1 MIPISAAGYSSNRPA
16 SLASL
21 RAAILCLGLAVAW
34 ALPAQDLERERRLA
48 SEIVD
53 SIMDGEA
60 LTLHLGETAKGTAK
74 DGKFLAIYT
83 ESEIM
88 PAHGAAIVLHGR
100 GFHPDWP
107 EVVRPLRTVLPE
119 HGWHTLSLQMP
130 VLEKDAT
137 YYDYVPLFPAAFPR
151 IAAAIAFLR
160 EQGISRIVIIAHSCS
175 VHMTMAYIEA
185 FGDSKIDGF
194 VGIGMGATDFGQP
207 MKKPFPL
214 ERMTVPVLDV
224 FGSDD
229 FPAVVREAPARA
241 AAEGSAGNALS
252 SQVMVEGAD
261 HYFRDK
267 DDELIAVVSAW
278 LDSLSR

>member
-1 MIPISAAGYSSNRPA
+1 MIPISAAGYSSNQPV

-21 RAAILCLGLAVAW
+21 RAATLCLGLAAAW

-60 LTLHLGETAKGTAK
+60 LTLHAGDTAK
-74 DGKFLAIYT
+74 DATFLAIYA
-83 ESEIM
+83 ESEWM

-107 EVVRPLRTVLPE
+107 EVVSPLRTVLPE

-151 IAAAIAFLR
+151 IAAGIAFLR

-185 FGDSKIDGF
+185 FGDAEIDGF

-252 SQVMVEGAD
+252 RQVMVEGAD

-278 LDSLSR
+278 LESLRR

>member
-1 MIPISAAGYSSNRPA
+1 MIPISVAGYFSNRPA
-16 SLASL
+16 SLAAL
-21 RAAILCLGLAVAW
+21 RGAALCLGLAAPW

-60 LTLHLGETAKGTAK
+60 LTLHAK
-74 DGKFLAIYT
+74 DTARDTKFLAIYT
-83 ESEIM
+83 ASEEM
-88 PAHGAAIVLHGR
+88 PAQGAAIVLHGR
-100 GFHPDWP
+100 GFHPDWA

-130 VLEKDAT
+130 VLEKDAK
-137 YYDYVPLFPAAFPR
+137 YYDYVPIFPAAFPR
-151 IAAAIAFLR
+151 IAAGIAFLR

-185 FGDSKIDGF
+185 FGDGEIDAF
-194 VGIGMGATDFGQP
+194 VGIGMGATDYGQP

-214 ERMTVPVLDV
+214 DRMTVPVLDV

-229 FPAVVREAPARA
+229 FPAVVREAPERA
-241 AAEGSAGNALS
+241 AAAGAAGNARS

-267 DDELIAVVSAW
+267 DDELIAVVSSW
-278 LDSLSR
+278 LESLNR

>member
-1 MIPISAAGYSSNRPA
+1 MIPISDAGPSSNQAAPA
-16 SLASL
+16 APMAIL
-21 RAAILCLGLAVAW
+21 RAATLCLGLTAAS

-48 SEIVD
+48 SEIID
-53 SIMDGEA
+53 SILDGEA
-60 LTLHLGETAKGTAK
+60 LTLHAKETAGDT
-74 DGKFLAIYT
+74 KFLAIYT
-83 ESEIM
+83 ASEEI

-107 EVVRPLRTVLPE
+107 EVVSPLRTVLPE
-119 HGWHTLSLQMP
+119 HGWHTLSVQMP

-137 YYDYVPLFPAAFPR
+137 YYDYVPIFPAAFPR
-151 IAAAIAFLR
+151 IAAGIAFLR

-175 VHMTMAYIEA
+175 VHMTMAYIET
-185 FGDSKIDGF
+185 FGDGEIDAF
-194 VGIGMGATDFGQP
+194 VGIGMGATDYGQP

-214 ERMTVPVLDV
+214 DRMTVPVLDV

-229 FPAVVREAPARA
+229 FPAVVREAPERA
-241 AAEGSAGNALS
+241 AAAGSAGNALS

-261 HYFRDK
+261 HYFTDK

-278 LDSLSR
+278 LESLKR

>member
-1 MIPISAAGYSSNRPA
+1 MIPISAAGFSSNRPA

-21 RAAILCLGLAVAW
+21 RAATLCLGLAVAW

-60 LTLHLGETAKGTAK
+60 LTLHAEDTN
-74 DGKFLAIYT
+74 FLAIYT

-100 GFHPDWP
+100 GFHPDWA

-119 HGWHTLSLQMP
+119 HGWHTLALQMP

-137 YYDYVPLFPAAFPR
+137 YYDYVPIFPAAFPR
-151 IAAAIAFLR
+151 IAAGIAFLR

-185 FGDSKIDGF
+185 FGDTEFDAF

-214 ERMTVPVLDV
+214 EGMTVPVLDV

-241 AAEGSAGNALS
+241 AAAGSAGNALS
-252 SQVMVEGAD
+252 RQVMVDGAD

-278 LDSLSR
+278 LESFSR

>member
-1 MIPISAAGYSSNRPA
+1 MIPISDAGSASNRPA
-16 SLASL
+16 SMATL
-21 RAAILCLGLAVAW
+21 RAVVLCLGLAGAS

-60 LTLHLGETAKGTAK
+60 LTLHAGSTVK
-74 DGKFLAIYT
+74 DGARDSKFLAIYT
-83 ESEIM
+83 ASEEM

-100 GFHPDWP
+100 GFHPNWP

-130 VLEKDAT
+130 VLEKDAK
-137 YYDYVPLFPAAFPR
+137 YYDYVPIFPAAFPR
-151 IAAAIAFLR
+151 IAAGIAFLR

-175 VHMTMAYIEA
+175 VHMAMAYIEA
-185 FGDSKIDGF
+185 FGDGEIAAF
-194 VGIGMGATDFGQP
+194 VGIGMGATDYGQP

-214 ERMTVPVLDV
+214 DRMTVPVLDV

-229 FPAVVREAPARA
+229 YPAVVRDAPGRA
-241 AAEGSAGNALS
+241 ADAAGNAHS

-261 HYFRDK
+261 HDFRDK

-278 LDSLSR
+278 LESLNR

>member
-1 MIPISAAGYSSNRPA
+1 MAALQA
-16 SLASL
+16 VT
-21 RAAILCLGLAVAW
+21 LCLGLTGAS

-60 LTLHLGETAKGTAK
+60 LTLHAGSTVK
-74 DGKFLAIYT
+74 DGVRDTKFLAIYT
-83 ESEIM
+83 ASEEM

-130 VLEKDAT
+130 VLEKDAK
-137 YYDYVPLFPAAFPR
+137 YYDYVPIFPAAFPR
-151 IAAAIAFLR
+151 IAAGIAFLR

-185 FGDSKIDGF
+185 FGDGEIDAF
-194 VGIGMGATDFGQP
+194 VGIGMGATDYGQP

-214 ERMTVPVLDV
+214 DRMTVPVLDV

-229 FPAVVREAPARA
+229 FPAVVREAPERA
-241 AAEGSAGNALS
+241 AAAGAAGNARS
-252 SQVMVEGAD
+252 SQVMVEDAD

-278 LDSLSR
+278 LESLSR

>member
-1 MIPISAAGYSSNRPA
+1 MVI
-16 SLASL
+16 L
-21 RAAILCLGLAVAW
+21 RAATLCLGLTAAS

-53 SIMDGEA
+53 SIMDGDA
-60 LTLHLGETAKGTAK
+60 VTLHAGSTAK
-74 DGKFLAIYT
+74 DTASDTKFLAIYT
-83 ESEIM
+83 ASEEM
-88 PAHGAAIVLHGR
+88 PARGAAIVLHGR
-100 GFHPDWP
+100 GFHPDWA

-130 VLEKDAT
+130 VLEKDAK
-137 YYDYVPLFPAAFPR
+137 YYDYVPIFPAAFPR
-151 IAAAIAFLR
+151 IAAGIAFLR

-185 FGDSKIDGF
+185 FGDGEIVAF
-194 VGIGMGATDFGQP
+194 VGIGMGATDYGQP

-214 ERMTVPVLDV
+214 DRMTVPVLDV

-229 FPAVVREAPARA
+229 YPAVVRDAPGRA
-241 AAEGSAGNALS
+241 ADAAGNAHS

-261 HYFRDK
+261 HDFRDK

-278 LDSLSR
+278 LESLNR

>member
-1 MIPISAAGYSSNRPA
+1 MAA
-16 SLASL
+16 LAIL
-21 RAAILCLGLAVAW
+21 RAATLCLGLTAAS

-48 SEIVD
+48 SEIID

-60 LTLHLGETAKGTAK
+60 VILHAGGTAKGTAK
-74 DGKFLAIYT
+74 DTKFLAIYT
-83 ESEIM
+83 ASEEM

-119 HGWHTLSLQMP
+119 HGWHTLSVQMP
-130 VLEKDAT
+130 VLEKDAK
-137 YYDYVPLFPAAFPR
+137 YYDYVPIFPAAFPR
-151 IAAAIAFLR
+151 IAASIAFLR
-160 EQGISRIVIIAHSCS
+160 DQGISRIVIIAHSCS
-175 VHMTMAYIEA
+175 VHMTMAYVETY
-185 FGDSKIDGF
+185 GDAAIDAF
-194 VGIGMGATDFGQP
+194 VGIGMGATDYGQP

-214 ERMTVPVLDV
+214 DRMTVPVLDV

-229 FPAVVREAPARA
+229 YPAVLREAPGRA
-241 AAEGSAGNALS
+241 AAAGAAGNALS
-252 SQVMVEGAD
+252 SQVMVDGAD

-278 LDSLSR
+278 LESLNR

>member
-21 RAAILCLGLAVAW
+21 RAATLCLGLAAAW

-60 LTLHLGETAKGTAK
+60 LTLHAGDTAK
-74 DGKFLAIYT
+74 DATFLAIYT
-83 ESEIM
+83 ESELM

-107 EVVRPLRTVLPE
+107 EVVSPLRTVLPE

-151 IAAAIAFLR
+151 IAAGIAFLR

-185 FGDSKIDGF
+185 FGDAEIAAF

-252 SQVMVEGAD
+252 RQVMVEGAD

-278 LDSLSR
+278 LESLRR

>member
-1 MIPISAAGYSSNRPA
+1 MIPISAARSSSNPSA
-16 SLASL
+16 PVAAL
-21 RAAILCLGLAVAW
+21 RAATLCLGLAAASV
-34 ALPAQDLERERRLA
+34 LPAQDLDRERRLA

-60 LTLHLGETAKGTAK
+60 VILHVGEMAKSTAK
-74 DGKFLAIYT
+74 DAKFLAIYT

-100 GFHPDWP
+100 GFHPDWA

-119 HGWHTLSLQMP
+119 HGWHTLALQMP

-137 YYDYVPLFPAAFPR
+137 YYDYVPIFPAAFPR
-151 IAAAIAFLR
+151 IVAGIAFLR

-185 FGDSKIDGF
+185 FGDAEIAAF

-241 AAEGSAGNALS
+241 AAEVSAGNALS
-252 SQVMVEGAD
+252 RQVMVEGAD
-261 HYFRDK
+261 HYFTDK

-278 LDSLSR
+278 LESLRR

>member
-1 MIPISAAGYSSNRPA
+1 MIPISVAEYFSDRPA
-16 SLASL
+16 SLAAL
-21 RAAILCLGLAVAW
+21 RGAALCLGLAAPW

-60 LTLHLGETAKGTAK
+60 LTLHAGDLSE
-74 DGKFLAIYT
+74 DREFLAIYT
-83 ESEIM
+83 PSEEI
-88 PAHGAAIVLHGR
+88 PAQGAAIILHGR

-119 HGWHTLSLQMP
+119 HGWNTLSLQMP

-137 YYDYVPLFPAAFPR
+137 YYDYVPIFPAAFPR
-151 IAAAIAFLR
+151 IAAGIAFLR
-160 EQGISRIVIIAHSCS
+160 EHGISRIVIIAHSCS

-185 FGDSKIDGF
+185 FGDAEIDGF

-224 FGSDD
+224 FGSED
-229 FPAVVREAPARA
+229 FPAVGRGAPERA
-241 AAEGSAGNALS
+241 AAAAVAGNALS
-252 SQVMVEGAD
+252 SQVTVEGAD
-261 HYFRDK
+261 HYFREK
-267 DDELIAVVSAW
+267 DDELIVVVSAW
-278 LDSLSR
+278 LESLSR